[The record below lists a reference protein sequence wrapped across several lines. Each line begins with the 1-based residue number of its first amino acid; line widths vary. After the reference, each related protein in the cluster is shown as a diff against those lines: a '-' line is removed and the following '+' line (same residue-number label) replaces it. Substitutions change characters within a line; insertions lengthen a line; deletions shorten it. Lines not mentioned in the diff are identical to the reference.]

1 MPNLE
6 NIHYKFFPKSRT
18 SSLGKKLIYG
28 AWFIEIIVALV
39 SLSIAYALFYGNAAS
54 IGVPGPERA
63 IVSLALIVVAVM
75 ELTKIPLV
83 TALYYAGRWI
93 PRMIFILLLI
103 FANYST
109 FETMIQAFDV
119 SVYNQLQ
126 KVNVERQKLINTE
139 RKIELLREEI
149 DVDKKNKI
157 LNQLQIDREN
167 ILQTKNNLSVR
178 EKEEINN
185 ILNQYNVDNTVIQ
198 SLINNKKDKENR
210 RQQLQEL
217 KSKAEQK
224 IADIKTGFLG
234 FGGGANRGA
243 LQDQIDNYRDE
254 INSLTNSINALE
266 NKIERSLKQTANKST
281 PIIDNVKSKYKTL
294 LIPVDSEL
302 NETNKEIEIRRSE
315 LNNIASKTEEI
326 NNKIVLEQENLR
338 KQAEVV
344 EEKSKGSNIL
354 RISLRIKNRPTW
366 LGGAGGN
373 YKLSDLTEKDLDE
386 AFFYWFGILA
396 FVISVIGSGVAYA
409 GLHLGDERM
418 HEYRNKP
425 GYGLGGVFLRL
436 GRILITIRRYFFTK
450 VKLLFKPK
458 IVEKKVAVEKIVEKI
473 VEKPVIQEK
482 IIEKEIEVPK
492 QIEKKVFVHVP
503 FPTDDPEVI
512 KKGPMIYNDKD
523 KKK

>member
-1 MPNLE
+1 M
-6 NIHYKFFPKSRT
+6 
-18 SSLGKKLIYG
+18 
-28 AWFIEIIVALV
+28 
-39 SLSIAYALFYGNAAS
+39 GN
-54 IGVPGPERA
+54 
-63 IVSLALIVVAVM
+63 
-75 ELTKIPLV
+75 T
-83 TALYYAGRWI
+83 
-93 PRMIFILLLI
+93 
-103 FANYST
+103 
-109 FETMIQAFDV
+109 
-119 SVYNQLQ
+119 
-126 KVNVERQKLINTE
+126 
-139 RKIELLREEI
+139 
-149 DVDKKNKI
+149 
-157 LNQLQIDREN
+157 
-167 ILQTKNNLSVR
+167 
-178 EKEEINN
+178 
-185 ILNQYNVDNTVIQ
+185 
-198 SLINNKKDKENR
+198 
-210 RQQLQEL
+210 
-217 KSKAEQK
+217 
-224 IADIKTGFLG
+224 
-234 FGGGANRGA
+234 GA

-254 INSLTNSINALE
+254 INSLTNNINALE
-266 NKIERSLKQTANKST
+266 SKIERSLKQTANKST

-326 NNKIVLEQENLR
+326 NNKIVSEQENLR

-436 GRILITIRRYFFTK
+436 GRILITIRRYFSTK

-458 IVEKKVAVEKIVEKI
+458 IVEKKVEVEKIVEKI
-473 VEKPVIQEK
+473 VEKPVVEEK
-482 IIEKEIEVPK
+482 IVIQKVEVPK
-492 QIEKKVFVHVP
+492 EVEKKVFVHVP